1 MAPLLG
7 YKIKFNAK
15 RLFCRASPGPT
26 QAPVQ
31 TTPPASPQPATSP
44 ASRPISQSAPS
55 ASLVDDSEISPPL
68 SIQERLWNRAYD
80 DLKSGEPKLVEAY
93 EKFLSA
99 DLDPDGSASAVSGP
113 AQNKIA
119 TVQETRSRQM
129 QRLVQAGL
137 DRTEKQASIKEHVDE
152 VLKIVQ
158 TVRSLAD
165 GAIRAVPSAAIAWVG
180 VCLGLEVCDQFSRSG
195 NSGSIELINIRFF

>member
-1 MAPLLG
+1 MAPHWSD
-7 YKIKFNAK
+7 KIRTKAK
-15 RLFCRASPGPT
+15 RLLPRAVSGPA
-26 QAPVQ
+26 QAFVQ
-31 TTPPASPQPATSP
+31 TPPPTSPQPATLS
-44 ASRPISQSAPS
+44 ASRPISQSSLPAPI
-55 ASLVDDSEISPPL
+55 VDDCEIPPLL
-68 SIQERLWNRAYD
+68 SIQEKLWNRAYN

-99 DLDPDGSASAVSGP
+99 ELDPDDSASAVSGP
-113 AQNKIA
+113 AQNMIA

-137 DRTEKQASIKEHVDE
+137 DRTEKQASIKEQVDE

-180 VCLGLEVCDQFSRSG
+180 VCLGLEVCDEFSRPG
-195 NSGSIELINIRFF
+195 NNGQTELINVRFF